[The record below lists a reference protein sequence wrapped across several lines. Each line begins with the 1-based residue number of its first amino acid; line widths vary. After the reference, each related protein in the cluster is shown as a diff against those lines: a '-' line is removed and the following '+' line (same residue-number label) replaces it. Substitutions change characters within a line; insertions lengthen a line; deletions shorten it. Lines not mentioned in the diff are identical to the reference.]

1 MPRIRTYAAEVKAL
15 GGRRGKIALGSI
27 CIGAGIVTGFA
38 GVLMAWDARLHN
50 AIVANTVEN
59 PWPGYLV
66 ATLGIGLIVVG
77 IVVMVRRRRSP
88 AEAAER

>member
-1 MPRIRTYAAEVKAL
+1 L
-15 GGRRGKIALGSI
+15 I

-77 IVVMVRRRRSP
+77 IVVMVRRRQSP

>member
-1 MPRIRTYAAEVKAL
+1 MGSRL
-15 GGRRGKIALGSI
+15 GKVALGSI
-27 CIGAGIVTGFA
+27 CIGAGAVTGFA

-66 ATLGIGLIVVG
+66 GQWKMSNL
-77 IVVMVRRRRSP
+77 RSQVS
-88 AEAAER
+88 AQSHRTDI

>member
-1 MPRIRTYAAEVKAL
+1 MRAL
-15 GGRRGKIALGSI
+15 DGRRGKIALGSI

>member
-1 MPRIRTYAAEVKAL
+1 MRRIRTYAAKVKAL

>member
-1 MPRIRTYAAEVKAL
+1 M
-15 GGRRGKIALGSI
+15 GSI
-27 CIGAGIVTGFA
+27 CIGAGVVTGFA

-77 IVVMVRRRRSP
+77 IVVMVRRGRSP

>member
-1 MPRIRTYAAEVKAL
+1 MRAL
-15 GGRRGKIALGSI
+15 DGRRGKIALGSI

-66 ATLGIGLIVVG
+66 ATLGIGLIVIG
-77 IVVMVRRRRSP
+77 MVVMVRRRRSP

>member
-1 MPRIRTYAAEVKAL
+1 MRRIRTYAAKVKAL
-15 GGRRGKIALGSI
+15 GGRVGKIALGSI

-66 ATLGIGLIVVG
+66 AT
-77 IVVMVRRRRSP
+77 
-88 AEAAER
+88 A